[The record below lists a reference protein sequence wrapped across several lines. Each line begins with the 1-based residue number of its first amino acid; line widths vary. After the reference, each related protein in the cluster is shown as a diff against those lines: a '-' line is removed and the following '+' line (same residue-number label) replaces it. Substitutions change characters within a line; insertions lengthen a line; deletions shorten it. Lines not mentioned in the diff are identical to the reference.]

1 MQSLKVTLRIV
12 PWVSVPIFKA
22 ESRECSTQF
31 VMVIFSHTP
40 YRRDMG
46 PVDFTTMA
54 SSPVETMQL
63 AITTLRQQSG
73 SMPSLLAPR
82 SSFRIF
88 IPSMRTFW
96 QPAICSVQKAASFSV
111 TSRTV
116 KFSTSSNSIM
126 RGRNASQVLG
136 HSWKPLSSFLSK
148 NTWSPWP

>member
-82 SSFRIF
+82 SSFRILF
-88 IPSMRTFW
+88 RQCAHSGSLPYAVSKSGIFQRYIAHGKVFHIFKQHHARAERFAGFGAFME
-96 QPAICSVQKAASFSV
+96 
-111 TSRTV
+111 TV
-116 KFSTSSNSIM
+116 IF
-126 RGRNASQVLG
+126 V
-136 HSWKPLSSFLSK
+136 LSK